1 MKLIK
6 ELPTVLP
13 FYTNK
18 KNQNRFK
25 ENVAKNCPYFLS
37 SPKNA
42 LLPFM
47 LQLPK
52 NSPKPTSLKL
62 VSLNGQETDLS
73 NNISKLKAI
82 DFDDFTYCFYNGQIL
97 DFKFENIEQELN
109 LTGTFFIEL
118 KIGNIEYFSE
128 VFLMNEEIKQNDF
141 GSNFVK
147 LEFWD
152 DTDIEPIRY
161 RNDFKQVIYLD
172 TFIHT
177 SEAEIEE
184 ETETDGL
191 GNKIP
196 TFSKL
201 TLKQKIEVFV
211 SDFVKNAL
219 MTLPMHNEIFV
230 FEQGKREGKIDR
242 VKVTPSADETGAF
255 STVEIV
261 FETDILT
268 KTQCEDNKIAT
279 NENLWV

>member
-1 MKLIK
+1 MKLFS

-25 ENVAKNCPYFLS
+25 ENVVKNCPSFLF

-42 LLPFM
+42 LLPFVI
-47 LQLPK
+47 QLPK
-52 NSPKPTSLKL
+52 NSPKPTSFKL
-62 VSLNGQETDLS
+62 ISLNGQETDLS

-82 DFDDFTYCFYNGQIL
+82 DFDDFAYCYYNGQIL
-97 DFKFENIEQELN
+97 DFKFESIEQELD
-109 LTGTFFIEL
+109 LTGIYFVEL
-118 KIGNIEYFSE
+118 EINNIKYFSE
-128 VFLMNEEIKQNDF
+128 VFLMSEEIKQNDF

-152 DTDIEPIRY
+152 KTDIEPIRY

-196 TFSKL
+196 TFTKL
-201 TLKQKIEVFV
+201 TIKQKIEVLV
-211 SDFVKNAL
+211 PDFVKNAL

-230 FEQGKREGKIDR
+230 SEQSKREGKIDR
-242 VKVTPSADETGAF
+242 VKVTPSSDETGAF
-255 STVEIV
+255 STVEITL
-261 FETDILT
+261 ETDILT
-268 KTQCEDNKIAT
+268 KTQCDDNKQAT

>member
-1 MKLIK
+1 MKLFS
-6 ELPTVLP
+6 ELPTILP
-13 FYTNK
+13 FYTNLR
-18 KNQNRFK
+18 NQNRFK
-25 ENVAKNCPYFLS
+25 ENVKKNCSFKLLS
-37 SPKNA
+37 PTNA

-52 NSPKPTSLKL
+52 NSPKPTSFKL
-62 VSLNGQETDLS
+62 ISLNGQETDLS

-82 DFDDFTYCFYNGQIL
+82 DFDDFAYCYYNGQVL
-97 DFKFENIEQELN
+97 DFKFESIEQELN
-109 LTGTFFIEL
+109 LTGIYFVEI
-118 KIGNIEYFSE
+118 KINNIKYFSE
-128 VFLMNEEIKQNDF
+128 VFLMYEEIKQNDF
-141 GSNFVK
+141 GNNFIK

-152 DTDIEPIRY
+152 EADIEPIRY

-196 TFSKL
+196 TFTKL
-201 TLKQKIEVFV
+201 TIKQKIEVLV
-211 SDFVKNAL
+211 PDFVKNAL

-230 FEQGKREGKIDR
+230 SEQGKREGKIDR
-242 VKVTPSADETGAF
+242 VKVIPSADETGAF
-255 STVEIV
+255 STVAIV

-279 NENLWV
+279 NENLWL

>member
-1 MKLIK
+1 MKLFN
-6 ELPTVLP
+6 ELPTILP
-13 FYTNK
+13 FYTNLR
-18 KNQNRFK
+18 NQNRFK
-25 ENVAKNCPYFLS
+25 ENTKKNCDFNLF
-37 SPKNA
+37 SPSNA

-52 NSPKPTSLKL
+52 NSPKPTSFKL
-62 VSLNGQETDLS
+62 ISLNGQETDLS

-82 DFDDFTYCFYNGQIL
+82 DFDDFAYCYYNGQVL
-97 DFKFENIEQELN
+97 DFKFESIEQELN
-109 LTGTFFIEL
+109 LTGIFFVEI
-118 KIGNIEYFSE
+118 KINNIKYFSE
-128 VFLMNEEIKQNDF
+128 VFLMYEEIKQNDF

-152 DTDIEPIRY
+152 ETDIEPIRY

-184 ETETDGL
+184 EMETDGL

-196 TFSKL
+196 TFTKL
-201 TLKQKIEVFV
+201 TIKQKIEVLV
-211 SDFVKNAL
+211 PDFVKNAL

-230 FEQGKREGKIDR
+230 SEQGKREGKIDR
-242 VKVTPSADETGAF
+242 VKVIPSADETGAF
-255 STVEIV
+255 STVAIV

-279 NENLWV
+279 NENLWL